1 MPHKNVFLALGFE
14 DDQATVEAWRSD
26 LARIVRAHVTQSG
39 KTRRAMARQLGIEPS
54 ALTPIINGDL
64 GRISLERL
72 VKLCV
77 RLGTAGEAR
86 WSASAETAMVRE
98 VVGSAS
104 AQGRRKVARESA
116 RRRVALGGTEKKLGA
131 TRRRR

>member
-1 MPHKNVFLALGFE
+1 MPCKNVFLALGFA

-26 LARIVRAHVTQSG
+26 LARIVRTHVTQSG
-39 KTRRAMARQLGIEPS
+39 KTRRTIARQLGIESS

-86 WSASAETAMVRE
+86 WSASAETAIVRE
-98 VVGSAS
+98 VPSSAS
-104 AQGRRKVARESA
+104 ARGRRKVATESA
-116 RRRVALGGTEKKLGA
+116 RRLIALGGSEKKLGA